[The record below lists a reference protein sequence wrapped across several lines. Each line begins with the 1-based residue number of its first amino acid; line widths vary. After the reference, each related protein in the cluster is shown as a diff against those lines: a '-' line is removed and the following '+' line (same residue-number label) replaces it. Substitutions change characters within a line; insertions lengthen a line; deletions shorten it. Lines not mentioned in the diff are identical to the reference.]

1 MKLYIAHVGFYDNEI
16 GIYEL
21 HSNLFVVA
29 EDIQTA
35 KQKIKSK
42 DIFIAKKMHIDG
54 IQEILN
60 IDGYDICVTKK
71 SASSVNQVF
80 GYDAIKSLG

>member
-1 MKLYIAHVGFYDNEI
+1 MKLYMAHVGFYDDEI

-21 HSNLFVVA
+21 HSNIFVVA
-29 EDIQTA
+29 EDVQSA
-35 KQKIKSK
+35 KQKIKNK

-60 IDGYDICVTKK
+60 VDGYEINVVDKQDLIDNKTF
-71 SASSVNQVF
+71 S
-80 GYDAIKSLG
+80 YDAVKNM